1 MTVFLPFAHGDDSF
15 SAAVKE
21 RTEKKRRGKSVV
33 IGIVLLATLGAGL
46 TWLRYTAQA
55 PSTINAQLISDRLVL
70 ATFRPKAA
78 GKIREGSK
86 AIVTF
91 ESSGGKRFEGAVQ
104 SLETEALET
113 RVLIVLRETPIE
125 ARPHSRCSV
134 TVDTSVPSEVKSD

>member
-1 MTVFLPFAHGDDSF
+1 MTVFLPFVHGDDSF

-21 RTEKKRRGKSVV
+21 RTEKRRRGKNVV
-33 IGIVLLATLGAGL
+33 IGILLLATLGAGL

-78 GKIREGSK
+78 RKIREGSK

-91 ESSGGKRFEGAVQ
+91 ESSGTKQFEGAVQ

-113 RVLIVLRETPIE
+113 RVLIVLREAPTG
-125 ARPHSRCSV
+125 AQPHSRCSV
-134 TVDTSVPSEVKSD
+134 TVDTSVSSAVKSD